1 MTEEIRIPKLITTI
15 TMLNCLLAVRTQL
28 DVLPMYGDPLIS
40 VRGALLMIKA

>member
-1 MTEEIRIPKLITTI
+1 MTKEIRNPKLITTQ
-15 TMLNCLLAVRTQL
+15 TQCLLAVRTQL